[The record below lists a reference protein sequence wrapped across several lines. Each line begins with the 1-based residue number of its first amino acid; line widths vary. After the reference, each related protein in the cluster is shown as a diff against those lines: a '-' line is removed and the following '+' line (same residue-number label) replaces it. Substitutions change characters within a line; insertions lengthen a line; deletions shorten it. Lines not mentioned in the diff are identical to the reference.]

1 MPSVEISDMVDE
13 SKGQHQ
19 VDNANGLIENSPNPL
34 SPLDCDEKPTNGA
47 DDSVTD
53 ENDDDSRYF
62 YYYLISVD
70 RKLFVGGLSWET
82 NENDL
87 KEYFSRWGKVT
98 QCIIKLDRFTGNSRG
113 FGFVTLEN
121 EDCVSKVLSV
131 PEHWLKNKK
140 IDPKKAKP
148 SREPLKK
155 IFVGGIDPEVT
166 EDQIREYFSNFGK
179 VESLDLPYD
188 TQKGKRKHYIFVS
201 FSTEAA
207 AKKAISK
214 ERQDIFGRQ
223 CDVRVAVTRDQ
234 ANRQKVALKQWYNWL
249 DPSFS
254 YPGYAYGDYAN
265 AYPGFDP
272 FTYSYYGYDY
282 YGSAAAAAA
291 ATGYGAYTNLAA
303 NQFCGVINPNK
314 VNQNIRTPAAAP
326 GAATRMIGSGT
337 TGTIG
342 TNPHQ
347 TQSHTHLNYTNL
359 LTSQLDPHHT
369 TMSAGLDFSVAHP
382 QPGQGM
388 VAGSGATRFSHPQ

>member
-47 DDSVTD
+47 DESVTD

-62 YYYLISVD
+62 YYYLFSVD

-166 EDQIREYFSNFGK
+166 EDQIREYFSSFGK

-272 FTYSYYGYDY
+272 FTYGYYGYDY

-314 VNQNIRTPAAAP
+314 VNQSIRTPAAAP

-342 TNPHQ
+342 ANSHQ
-347 TQSHTHLNYTNL
+347 TQSHTHLNYANL

>member
-47 DDSVTD
+47 DESVTD
-53 ENDDDSRYF
+53 ENDDDS
-62 YYYLISVD
+62 

-166 EDQIREYFSNFGK
+166 EDQIREYFSSFGK

-234 ANRQKVALKQWYNWL
+234 ANRQKALKQWYNWL

-272 FTYSYYGYDY
+272 FTYGYYGYDY

-314 VNQNIRTPAAAP
+314 VNQSIRTPAAAP

-342 TNPHQ
+342 ANSHQ
-347 TQSHTHLNYTNL
+347 TQSHTHLNYANL

>member
-47 DDSVTD
+47 DESVTD
-53 ENDDDSRYF
+53 ENDDDS
-62 YYYLISVD
+62 

-166 EDQIREYFSNFGK
+166 EDQIREYFSSFGK

-272 FTYSYYGYDY
+272 FTYGYYGYDY

-314 VNQNIRTPAAAP
+314 VNQSIRTPAAAP

-342 TNPHQ
+342 ANSHQ
-347 TQSHTHLNYTNL
+347 TQSHTHLNYANL

>member
-53 ENDDDSRYF
+53 ENDDDS
-62 YYYLISVD
+62 

-166 EDQIREYFSNFGK
+166 EDQIREYFSSFGK

-272 FTYSYYGYDY
+272 FTYGYYGYDY

-291 ATGYGAYTNLAA
+291 ATGYGK
-303 NQFCGVINPNK
+303 C
-314 VNQNIRTPAAAP
+314 
-326 GAATRMIGSGT
+326 M
-337 TGTIG
+337 
-342 TNPHQ
+342 
-347 TQSHTHLNYTNL
+347 
-359 LTSQLDPHHT
+359 
-369 TMSAGLDFSVAHP
+369 
-382 QPGQGM
+382 
-388 VAGSGATRFSHPQ
+388 

>member
-62 YYYLISVD
+62 YYYLFSVD

-82 NENDL
+82 NESKVSCLLFTISSDDL

-166 EDQIREYFSNFGK
+166 EDQIREYFSSFGK
-179 VESLDLPYD
+179 VSQHSL
-188 TQKGKRKHYIFVS
+188 I
-201 FSTEAA
+201 EA
-207 AKKAISK
+207 S
-214 ERQDIFGRQ
+214 
-223 CDVRVAVTRDQ
+223 
-234 ANRQKVALKQWYNWL
+234 
-249 DPSFS
+249 
-254 YPGYAYGDYAN
+254 
-265 AYPGFDP
+265 
-272 FTYSYYGYDY
+272 
-282 YGSAAAAAA
+282 
-291 ATGYGAYTNLAA
+291 
-303 NQFCGVINPNK
+303 
-314 VNQNIRTPAAAP
+314 
-326 GAATRMIGSGT
+326 IG
-337 TGTIG
+337 
-342 TNPHQ
+342 
-347 TQSHTHLNYTNL
+347 
-359 LTSQLDPHHT
+359 
-369 TMSAGLDFSVAHP
+369 
-382 QPGQGM
+382 
-388 VAGSGATRFSHPQ
+388 